1 MESKNISQLA
11 DGSLLIATV
20 SDDEDDDVTFTCRA
34 YNGIGSA
41 TRTYSLRVNGEKEH
55 VDL

>member
-20 SDDEDDDVTFTCRA
+20 SYDEDDDVTFTCRA